1 METPFDFQICCL
13 LRLRYSDKTFPR
25 CVYRVPAMLYDKY
38 SNELLMKI
46 YEIEFWR
53 LQKTIV
59 KSSHVIGDL
68 DVTNSFIVM
77 FFVIESTCPT
87 RVTRGV

>member
-1 METPFDFQICCL
+1 
-13 LRLRYSDKTFPR
+13 
-25 CVYRVPAMLYDKY
+25 MLYDKY

-53 LQKTIV
+53 LKKTVV
-59 KSSHVIGDL
+59 KSSHGIGDL

-77 FFVIESTCPT
+77 FFVIEYLSLQSNSRSLIDWNCEYKSNDTLDLCDF
-87 RVTRGV
+87 